1 MMYLNSNKIWVIK
14 DGKTSEF
21 RGFIKDYLEE
31 RKEILKAGVLSWVNA
46 DRSKTIYNQ
55 RDMELKEL
63 EFIEDFLQIPDYLL
77 TRISNSTDIS
87 VEGDH

>member
-77 TRISNSTDIS
+77 TRISNTADIS
-87 VEGDH
+87 VGDDH

>member
-1 MMYLNSNKIWVIK
+1 MYLNSNKIWVIK

-21 RGFIKDYLEE
+21 WGFIKDYLEE
-31 RKEILKAGVLSWVNA
+31 RKEILKAGILSWVNA

-55 RDMELKEL
+55 RDLELKEL

-77 TRISNSTDIS
+77 TRISNQSDIS
-87 VEGDH
+87 VEDAH